1 MSSSAQIGPPT
12 SGSAAVIG
20 LGTMGAGIAEVLAG
34 HGYRVIGIDADE
46 AALDRGRSIVQTS
59 TGRALERGKLTAA
72 ERDALIGRIE
82 YGTDLGAVTEAQ
94 VVIEAVSENLELKTS
109 IFGRLGTLASAD
121 ALLATNTSSLP
132 ITAIAKAS
140 GRPERVVGVHFFN
153 PAPVQSLVEVVR
165 TVLTDPATEQRALEL
180 VTAVGK
186 TPIVCGDRA
195 GFVVNALLVPYLNRA
210 VRLLQDGFAT
220 AEEIDRAMVER
231 AGYPMGPLTLLDLV
245 GLDVTASALR
255 RMYSETRDR
264 RHAPV
269 ALLTELVTAGWLG
282 RKTGNGILVGA
293 GADRPAPRVLVDR
306 SAELPDALLL
316 PYLNDVCRM
325 VEIGYA
331 APDLIDTGMS
341 RGCRMPLPFDV
352 LAGLGPQRVLVGQQ
366 RIFAE
371 TAEPGDRPSLLLERL
386 ADADDPAGALAQ
398 LRTLGR

>member
-1 MSSSAQIGPPT
+1 
-12 SGSAAVIG
+12 
-20 LGTMGAGIAEVLAG
+20 MGAGIAEVLAG

>member
-1 MSSSAQIGPPT
+1 M
-12 SGSAAVIG
+12 VG

-34 HGYRVIGIDADE
+34 HGFRVIGIDADD
-46 AALDRGRSIVQTS
+46 AALERGRSIVQTS
-59 TGRALERGKLTAA
+59 TGRALERGKITEAD
-72 ERDALIGRIE
+72 RTALIDRIE
-82 YGTDLGAVTEAQ
+82 YGSEIDAVAEAD
-94 VVIEAVSENLELKTS
+94 VVIEAVSESLELKTS
-109 IFGRLGTLASAD
+109 IFSRLGALAAPD

-132 ITAIAKAS
+132 ITAIARAS
-140 GRPERVVGVHFFN
+140 GSPERVVGVHFFN

-165 TVLTDPATEQRALEL
+165 TVLTEPATERRALEL
-180 VTAVGK
+180 VTGLGK

-220 AEEIDRAMVER
+220 AEQIDQAMVDR

-245 GLDVTASALR
+245 GLDVTASALQ
-255 RMYSETRDR
+255 RMYDETRDR
-264 RHAPV
+264 RHAPT
-269 ALLTELVTAGWLG
+269 ALLVELVTAGWLG
-282 RKTGNGILVGA
+282 RKTGNGILIGA

-306 SAELPDALLL
+306 SPELPEALLL

-325 VEIGYA
+325 VEISYA
-331 APDLIDTGMS
+331 TPDMIDTGMS

-352 LAGLGPQRVLVGQQ
+352 LAELGPRRVLAGQQ
-366 RIFAE
+366 QIFAE

-386 ADADDPAGALAQ
+386 AGAADPAAALAQ

>member
-1 MSSSAQIGPPT
+1 M

-20 LGTMGAGIAEVLAG
+20 LGTMGAGIAEVLAAQG
-34 HGYRVIGIDADE
+34 FRVIGIDADE
-46 AALDRGRSIVQTS
+46 AALDRGRSIVETS
-59 TGRALERGKLTAA
+59 TDRAVEREKITEA
-72 ERDALIGRIE
+72 ERTALINRIE
-82 YGTDLGAVTEAQ
+82 YRTDLAGVARAE

-109 IFGRLGTLASAD
+109 IFARLGELAAPD

-140 GRPERVVGVHFFN
+140 GRPQSVVGVHFFN

-165 TVLTDPATEQRALEL
+165 TVLTAPATERRALQV
-180 VTAVGK
+180 VTALGK

-210 VRLLQDGFAT
+210 VRLLQDGVAT
-220 AEEIDRAMVER
+220 AEQIDEAMVTR

-245 GLDVTASALR
+245 GLDVTASALN

-264 RHAPV
+264 RHAPA

-282 RKTGNGILVGA
+282 RKAGNGILVGD
-293 GADRPAPRVLVDR
+293 GAKQPAPRVLVDR
-306 SAELPDALLL
+306 SDELPDALLL

-325 VEIGYA
+325 VEVGYA
-331 APDLIDTGMS
+331 TPDMIDTGMS

-352 LAGLGPQRVLVGQQ
+352 LTELGPQRVLGGQQ
-366 RIFAE
+366 RIFSE

-386 ADADDPAGALAQ
+386 AHAPDPASALAR